1 MLKENQYNNVEEN
14 DSNISYNS
22 LEISSIDLNNE
33 TYPKNETQTN
43 EDLNSSFDLKT
54 ELSGQLKIE
63 SEENFKNFFS
73 PIKDRQRSQTYISFN
88 YKPED
93 VPKLKPKKINE
104 KVSPMK
110 LCIKSFG
117 NNNFNERFTNEILFE
132 YQNNLIEC
140 LSCPDEN
147 EDSFDLNDTLD
158 CTNEENSYVNELR
171 KEMKVVKNNIDD
183 CKLNEYENILS
194 VNKILEKNKQ
204 EKNNKKNKKFDW
216 KKLIHEQEELNWKF
230 LVSNEFNSNNLIYE
244 RTHSCI
250 ITPNFKNKKNMK
262 NSNISILGILES
274 AAKESKKR
282 RYTAKI

>member
-1 MLKENQYNNVEEN
+1 MFNKNQVEEN

-33 TYPKNETQTN
+33 TYQKNETQTN

-147 EDSFDLNDTLD
+147 DDSFDLNDTLD

>member
-33 TYPKNETQTN
+33 TYQKNETQTN

-147 EDSFDLNDTLD
+147 DDSFDLNDTLD

-194 VNKILEKNKQ
+194 INKILDKKKE
-204 EKNNKKNKKFDW
+204 EKNNKKTKKFDW
-216 KKLIHEQEELNWKF
+216 KKLIHEQEELNWI
-230 LVSNEFNSNNLIYE
+230 LSNDLNSNNILYE
-244 RTHSCI
+244 RTHSCF
-250 ITPNFKNKKNMK
+250 ITPNFKNRKNMR

-274 AAKESKKR
+274 AAKESKRR

>member
-33 TYPKNETQTN
+33 TYQKNETQTN

-147 EDSFDLNDTLD
+147 DDSFDLNDTLD

-250 ITPNFKNKKNMK
+250 ITPKKKKKKNMK

-274 AAKESKKR
+274 AAKESKRR

>member
-1 MLKENQYNNVEEN
+1 MFNKNQIEEN

-33 TYPKNETQTN
+33 TYPKNETQIN
-43 EDLNSSFDLKT
+43 EDLNNSFDLKK
-54 ELSGQLKIE
+54 ELSGQLTIE
-63 SEENFKNFFS
+63 SEENFKNYFS
-73 PIKDRQRSQTYISFN
+73 PIKDRQRSQTYISFK

-117 NNNFNERFTNEILFE
+117 NNIINERFTNEILFE

-140 LSCPDEN
+140 LSCPDDN
-147 EDSFDLNDTLD
+147 DDNFDLNDTLD

-194 VNKILEKNKQ
+194 INKILDKKKE
-204 EKNNKKNKKFDW
+204 EKNNKKIKKFDW
-216 KKLIHEQEELNWKF
+216 KKLIHEQEELNWI
-230 LVSNEFNSNNLIYE
+230 LSNDLNSNNILYE
-244 RTHSCI
+244 RTHSCF
-250 ITPNFKNKKNMK
+250 ITPNFKNRKNMR

-274 AAKESKKR
+274 AAKESKRR

>member
-33 TYPKNETQTN
+33 TYQKNETQTN

-147 EDSFDLNDTLD
+147 DDSFDLNDTLD

>member
-1 MLKENQYNNVEEN
+1 MFNKNQVEEN

-22 LEISSIDLNNE
+22 LEISSIDINNE
-33 TYPKNETQTN
+33 TYPKNETQIN
-43 EDLNSSFDLKT
+43 EDLNNSFNLKK
-54 ELSGQLKIE
+54 ELSGQLQIE
-63 SEENFKNFFS
+63 SEDNFKNYFS
-73 PIKDRQRSQTYISFN
+73 PINDRQRSQTYISFN

-140 LSCPDEN
+140 LSCPAEN
-147 EDSFDLNDTLD
+147 DDSFDLNDTLD

-216 KKLIHEQEELNWKF
+216 KKLIHEQEELNWI
-230 LVSNEFNSNNLIYE
+230 LSNDFNSNNLLYE
-244 RTHSCI
+244 RTHSCF
-250 ITPNFKNKKNMK
+250 ITPNFKNRKNMR

-274 AAKESKKR
+274 AAKESKRR

>member
-33 TYPKNETQTN
+33 TYQKNETQTN

-262 NSNISILGILES
+262 NSNISILGIL
-274 AAKESKKR
+274 
-282 RYTAKI
+282 

>member
-33 TYPKNETQTN
+33 TYQKNETQTN

-63 SEENFKNFFS
+63 SEKNFKNFFS

-147 EDSFDLNDTLD
+147 DDSFDLNDTLD

>member
-1 MLKENQYNNVEEN
+1 MLNENQYNNVEEN

-33 TYPKNETQTN
+33 TYQKNETQTN

-73 PIKDRQRSQTYISFN
+73 PIKDRQRSQTYISFK

-147 EDSFDLNDTLD
+147 DDSFDLNDTLD

>member
-1 MLKENQYNNVEEN
+1 MLKENQYVEEN

-33 TYPKNETQTN
+33 TYQKNETQTN

-147 EDSFDLNDTLD
+147 DDSFDLNDTLD

>member
-1 MLKENQYNNVEEN
+1 MFNKNQVEEN

-33 TYPKNETQTN
+33 TYPKNETQIN
-43 EDLNSSFDLKT
+43 EDLNNSFDLKK
-54 ELSGQLKIE
+54 ELSGQLQIE
-63 SEENFKNFFS
+63 SEDNFKNYFS
-73 PIKDRQRSQTYISFN
+73 PINDRQRSQTYISFK

-117 NNNFNERFTNEILFE
+117 NNIIKERFTNEIVFE

-140 LSCPDEN
+140 LSCPDDN
-147 EDSFDLNDTLD
+147 DDNFDLNDTLD

-171 KEMKVVKNNIDD
+171 KEMKVVKNNIDE

-194 VNKILEKNKQ
+194 INKILDKNKE
-204 EKNNKKNKKFDW
+204 EKNNKKTKKFDW
-216 KKLIHEQEELNWKF
+216 KKLIHEQEELNWI
-230 LVSNEFNSNNLIYE
+230 LSNDFNSNNLLYE
-244 RTHSCI
+244 RTHSCF
-250 ITPNFKNKKNMK
+250 ITPNFKSRKNMR

-274 AAKESKKR
+274 AAKESKRR

>member
-33 TYPKNETQTN
+33 TYQKNETQTN

-250 ITPNFKNKKNMK
+250 ITPIFKNKKNMK

>member
-1 MLKENQYNNVEEN
+1 MLKENKYNNVEEN

-33 TYPKNETQTN
+33 TYQKNETQTN

-147 EDSFDLNDTLD
+147 DDSFDLNDTLD

-230 LVSNEFNSNNLIYE
+230 LVSNEFNSNNLIYQ